1 MNKKGQ
7 VLMVLGVI
15 VLVAVVCIAV
25 IAGVYNSLVSKDTNV
40 QAKWGNV
47 QSAYQR
53 RADLIP
59 NLVATVQG
67 SANFESKTQTEIAS
81 LRSGAEQ
88 VSKDV
93 ATATT
98 PEQLQSA
105 QTQMTGLIGRLNV
118 VVEAYPQL
126 NSVQAFRD
134 LQVQLEGTEN
144 RIQFE
149 RNNYNTAVQ
158 TYGTAVRSFPTNIFA
173 NMFGF
178 SIDKWKT
185 FQADETAQ
193 SSPKVNFTMN
203 N

>member
-7 VLMVLGVI
+7 VGI
-15 VLVAVVCIAV
+15 VLLVILGILIVGVMIVV
-25 IAGVYNSLVSKDTNV
+25 GMYNGLVNKDVDV
-40 QAKWGNV
+40 QTKWGNV

-67 SANFESKTQTEIAS
+67 AADFESNTQTEIAK
-81 LRSGAEQ
+81 LRTGAQQ
-88 VSKDV
+88 VSEQV

-98 PEQLQSA
+98 PEQLMAA
-105 QTQMTGLIGRLNV
+105 QQNMNGLIGRLNV

-126 NSVQAFRD
+126 RATENFKT
-134 LQVQLEGTEN
+134 LQDQLEGTEN

-149 RNNYNTAVQ
+149 RNNYNNAVR
-158 TYGTAVRSFPTNIFA
+158 TYATSVRSFPTNMIA
-173 NMFGF
+173 GMFGF

-185 FQADETAQ
+185 FEAAPGSDVA
-193 SSPKVNFTMN
+193 PKVIFN

>member
-7 VLMVLGVI
+7 GLMILVI
-15 VLVAVVCIAV
+15 IVAVGI
-25 IAGVYNSLVSKDTNV
+25 ITIMILAGMYNGLVSKDTNV

-67 SANFESKTQTEIAS
+67 SATFEKSTQTEIAS

-93 ATATT
+93 ASATT
-98 PEQLQSA
+98 PEQLQATQS
-105 QTQMTGLIGRLNV
+105 QMTGLIGRLNV

-144 RIQFE
+144 RIKFE
-149 RNNYNTAVQ
+149 RDNYNTAVQ
-158 TYGTAVRSFPTNIFA
+158 SYGTAVRSFPTNMIA
-173 NMFGF
+173 GMFGF

-185 FQADETAQ
+185 FQADESAQ
-193 SSPKVNFTMN
+193 KAPTVNFNMTG
-203 N
+203 